1 MIRFYFTILCC
12 LLSPLVYGGPFAHFL
27 NPITKQANRIDFG
40 SLSVQTLIDGQHWVT
55 QGPLKI
61 DSLSLLEIRKDTEF
75 KTVATTSPNQFTL
88 FQECTNQVFSFNL
101 STRFIT
107 RLDRTYFKGDNCG
120 SHIFFRNRKY
130 YQVGGYGFWEGNNH
144 ITYFD
149 PTLKEWEGISVS
161 GDVPLS
167 VYRGYC
173 AYLPENDKL
182 ITLSNFT
189 NDISR
194 DFGSLNHVNTIYE
207 FSFKTRKWTNLGDI
221 THPYL
226 REILDKIPINH
237 RERTIFTGKY
247 FVVFPMGNAGRV
259 TIIFIDPRTLAIYEF
274 QDVDMEYA
282 RFPVFSMSIANPNT
296 FHHNEFLLGTVH
308 SNTAHLT
315 NVSQLINLHNVANKA
330 KFLGYLTDKPWYQ
343 SNWFYA
349 ALALLLISIIYTLL
363 RKYTRKSD
371 PSKPDI
377 PTITPQ
383 VGSYFD
389 ELQRQLLTQ
398 FYHHSTQEGLD
409 VVQVNEILGINQ
421 LGPDTQRFR
430 RSLAIKELNS
440 KLALLTGEK
449 NAIIRS
455 SSPLDK
461 RQKRYQLHDH
471 IKDFV
476 KKELSL

>member
-1 MIRFYFTILCC
+1 MIRFYITVLCC
-12 LLSPLVYGGPFAHFL
+12 LFSSFVYGGPFAHFL
-27 NPITKQANRIDFG
+27 NPSTKQATRLDFG
-40 SLSVQTLIDGQHWVT
+40 SLTVQTLIDGQHWVT
-55 QGPLKI
+55 QGPMKI

-75 KTVATTSPNQFTL
+75 KTVATSSPHIFTL
-88 FQECTNQVFSFNL
+88 FQECTNQVFTFNL
-101 STRFIT
+101 TTRLIT

-120 SHIFFRNRKY
+120 SHVFMRDGKY
-130 YQVGGYGFWEGNNH
+130 HQVGGYGFWEGNNH

-167 VYRGYC
+167 IYRGYC
-173 AYLPENDKL
+173 AYLPEDDKL

-194 DFGSLNHVNTIYE
+194 DFGSLNHVNSIYE
-207 FSFKTRKWTNLGDI
+207 FSFKSREWTNIGDV

-226 REILDKIPINH
+226 RDVLDKIPINH

-247 FVVFPMGNAGRV
+247 FVLFPLGNAGRV

-274 QDVDMEYA
+274 QDADMKYA
-282 RFPVFSMSIANPNT
+282 RFPIFNMSIANPNT
-296 FHHNEFLLGTVH
+296 FHHNEWLLGTVH

-315 NVSQLINLHNVANKA
+315 NVSQLINLHEIAQKA
-330 KFLGYLTDKPWYQ
+330 KFIGYLTDKPWYQ
-343 SNWFYA
+343 SNWLYA
-349 ALALLLISIIYTLL
+349 VLALVVMGSIYVFVP
-363 RKYTRKSD
+363 KFKRKSQHT
-371 PSKPDI
+371 KPNI
-377 PTITPQ
+377 PLVKPQ
-383 VGSYFD
+383 VDSPFD
-389 ELQRQLLTQ
+389 ELQRQLLIH
-398 FYHHSTQEGLD
+398 FYQHSTQEGLD
-409 VVQVNEILGINQ
+409 VAKVNEILGINQ

-449 NAIIRS
+449 NAIMRVS
-455 SSPLDK
+455 SHLDK
-461 RQKRYQLHDH
+461 RQKRYQLHDQV
-471 IKDFV
+471 KDFV